1 MQPFL
6 TRFLAVLLTV
16 LPWASA
22 FLALPKVDKPEA
34 SLSSPA
40 SPNAPQLTNI
50 NVGATNLPS
59 QSRDAVPP
67 PFHAPLERR
76 QIQISTPKTHHSR
89 SIVTRK
95 LYVTYSNLQIEG
107 A

>member
-6 TRFLAVLLTV
+6 ARFLAVLLTV

-40 SPNAPQLTNI
+40 NPNAPQLSNLSPS
-50 NVGATNLPS
+50 ATNVS
-59 QSRDAVPP
+59 SATRDAAPP
-67 PFHAPLERR
+67 PFYPVLELR
-76 QIQISTPKTHHSR
+76 QIQISTPKTLTSR
-89 SIVTRK
+89 LTVTKK
-95 LYVTYSNLQIEG
+95 LYLTYSSLQIEG

>member
-40 SPNAPQLTNI
+40 SPNTPQLSN
-50 NVGATNLPS
+50 ATPLSTGFSS
-59 QSRDAVPP
+59 QSRDAAPP
-67 PFHAPLERR
+67 PFHAPLVLR
-76 QIQISTPKTHHSR
+76 QIQTSTPKTLTSR
-89 SIVTRK
+89 LTVTKK
-95 LYVTYSNLQIEG
+95 LYLTYSSLQIEG

>member
-40 SPNAPQLTNI
+40 NPNAPQLS
-50 NVGATNLPS
+50 NVSAGATNMS
-59 QSRDAVPP
+59 SATRDAVPP
-67 PFHAPLERR
+67 PFYAPLEKP
-76 QIQISTPKTHHSR
+76 QIQTSTPKTFNSR
-89 SIVTRK
+89 LLVTKK
-95 LYVTYSNLQIEG
+95 LYLTYSSLQIEG

>member
-40 SPNAPQLTNI
+40 SPNAPQLSNLSAGAANI
-50 NVGATNLPS
+50 SNAT
-59 QSRDAVPP
+59 RDAVPP
-67 PFHAPLERR
+67 PFHAPLEL
-76 QIQISTPKTHHSR
+76 QHIQTSAPKTLASR
-89 SIVTRK
+89 LTVTKK
-95 LYVTYSNLQIEG
+95 LYLTYSSLQIEG

>member
-22 FLALPKVDKPEA
+22 FIALPKVDKPEA

-40 SPNAPQLTNI
+40 NSNSPQLS
-50 NVGATNLPS
+50 NVSPGATNLPS
-59 QSRDAVPP
+59 QSRDVVPP
-67 PFHAPLERR
+67 PFHAPLESR
-76 QIQISTPKTHHSR
+76 QIQTSTPKTLTSR
-89 SIVTRK
+89 LTVTKK
-95 LYVTYSNLQIEG
+95 LYLTYSSLQIEG

>member
-16 LPWASA
+16 LPWASV
-22 FLALPKVDKPEA
+22 FLALPKVGKPEA

-40 SPNAPQLTNI
+40 SPNAPQLSNLSATA
-50 NVGATNLPS
+50 NVPS
-59 QSRDAVPP
+59 AARDAAPP
-67 PFHAPLERR
+67 PFYAPLEQQ
-76 QIQISTPKTHHSR
+76 QIQTSLPKTFASR
-89 SIVTRK
+89 LTVTKK
-95 LYVTYSNLQIEG
+95 LYLTYSSLQIEG

>member
-34 SLSSPA
+34 TLSSPA
-40 SPNAPQLTNI
+40 SQGAPQLSN
-50 NVGATNLPS
+50 AT
-59 QSRDAVPP
+59 
-67 PFHAPLERR
+67 
-76 QIQISTPKTHHSR
+76 STPKTLTSR
-89 SIVTRK
+89 LTVTKK
-95 LYVTYSNLQIEG
+95 LYLTYSSLQIEG